1 MKITRR
7 QLRRIIREEKA
18 KFTKKFDDNK
28 KLKGDQSELPDH
40 LQQEIIDESEEDL
53 TKELHEVEYYGS
65 GGPAGDIEP
74 LVDELLGI
82 LQTMDPMDR
91 NAEIYNIID
100 ELERLVRTGE

>member
-7 QLRRIIREEKA
+7 MLRRIIREEKA

-40 LQQEIIDESEEDL
+40 LQQEIIDESEDDL
-53 TKELHEVEYYGS
+53 TKELHEVEYYG
-65 GGPAGDIEP
+65 GGPAADLEP
-74 LVDELLGI
+74 LVDDLLGI